1 MSICLS
7 CSVSFRFFLFIDGG
21 CIGTNLQLWVLCLPR
36 GRDRDRG
43 RGSGDRNLTHCWPHD
58 KRWLVNKSKAKAN
71 VSSLSLSVCSCCVSC
86 CSSSSL
92 QNVRKFLF
100 ATCNSL
106 WQGLSRCLGPSGQ
119 VACNMIG
126 YCTQLSAAAQHSTGY
141 SYFICPVDL

>member
-36 GRDRDRG
+36 ERE

-71 VSSLSLSVCSCCVSC
+71 VSSLSLSVCPCRVSC

>member
-1 MSICLS
+1 MFILCRFVYLARFRF
-7 CSVSFRFFLFIDGG
+7 VSFFLSTAVALEQICNCGYYVY
-21 CIGTNLQLWVLCLPR
+21 LE
-36 GRDRDRG
+36 RG

-71 VSSLSLSVCSCCVSC
+71 VSSLSLSLCPCYVSC

-126 YCTQLSAAAQHSTGY
+126 HCTQLSAAAQHSTGY